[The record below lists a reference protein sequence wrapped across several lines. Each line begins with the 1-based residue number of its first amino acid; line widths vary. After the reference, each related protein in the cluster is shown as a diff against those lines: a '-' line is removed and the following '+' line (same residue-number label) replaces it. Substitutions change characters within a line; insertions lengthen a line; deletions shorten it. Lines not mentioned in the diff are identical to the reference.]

1 MSCITF
7 LKSMLYNYKNIML
20 YLTTALVERV
30 EREVFRPSPPEDRGS
45 LYYIRKLLNFKRC
58 FAAIIYDNTRYTTR

>member
-1 MSCITF
+1 
-7 LKSMLYNYKNIML
+7 ML

-30 EREVFRPSPPEDRGS
+30 EREVFRPSPPEDRRS

-58 FAAIIYDNTRYTTR
+58 FAANNPWYSAVYDAIEPLLLEGN